1 MAYRYQLRVATP
13 QNVETR
19 EQFLTWLLAQMGAD
33 AYDAL
38 ESYTTAT
45 RETLEGYSRSHSAGS
60 HVTVYGFSEQAEAS
74 AHKAEMATL
83 LNAGSVTFTSS
94 DVLDIDQDA
103 LDAIGNDF
111 TSD

>member
-1 MAYRYQLRVATP
+1 MAYRYQLRIATP

-19 EQFLTWLLAQMGAD
+19 EQFLSWLLAQMGAD

-38 ESYTTAT
+38 ETYTTAT
-45 RETLEGYSRSHSAGS
+45 RESLQGYSRSHSAGS

-74 AHKAEMATL
+74 SHKSEMSTL
-83 LNAGSVTFTSS
+83 LNAGSLEFTTS
-94 DVLDIDQDA
+94 DILDIDQDA

-111 TSD
+111 VSG

>member
-83 LNAGSVTFTSS
+83 LNAGSVTFTTS

>member
-13 QNVETR
+13 ESVETR
-19 EQFLTWLLAQMGAD
+19 EQYLSWLLAQMGAD

-38 ESYTTAT
+38 ESYTTST
-45 RETLEGYSRSHSAGS
+45 RETLEGYSRNHSAGS
-60 HVTVYGFSEQAEAS
+60 HVTVYGFSDEAEAA
-74 AHKAEMATL
+74 AHRAEMATL
-83 LNAGSVTFTSS
+83 LSAGSVTFTSS

-111 TSD
+111 TSG